1 MANKFG
7 ENSLDKDGYVVYH
20 RKSTMAYREQDRYR
34 QETRIMGYF
43 KDISSYDENT
53 ERRMIETVSNT
64 LRIMAENERK
74 KELALLQS
82 ITGKDI
88 SIQDEMDFIAH
99 FNELTMGAK
108 QYNNAVQRINI
119 ALKKGRKQ
127 GKGTDGLAPA
137 LGSLFL
143 PKFQKVFGD
152 AVNAYIYRYITNKMK
167 KGIIEEKDLEE
178 MENKISNEIFP
189 SCIEKTME
197 QILTTNNLSKIEDKF
212 GGKSSDE
219 EYIKAYEEIY
229 AVFKNN
235 PYLRQLFIDTMKTT
249 FNMDNIRKIITDH
262 KKIIKEGKFS
272 RKRGIGIKGG
282 TWARKALNIKKSTNT
297 KGQSVGV
304 VGGKFY
310 ESFSTLV
317 SASLPQEI
325 TLKNG
330 GTIIREGRNF
340 IGDMSKMDGAE
351 ILSMDIGVN
360 EGELR
365 QILEEYERIISSSE
379 NLTQTHDALAEFNKF
394 NEKLKNLS
402 NTFIIYRSNKMY
414 GIDNIGK
421 QSGFTAGTYN
431 LAHLEAIMESNANSG
446 LNNFGRM
453 NIHKFMRAVC
463 NTVDG
468 AILDKYTYVIN
479 DRLQS
484 YVCESIASML
494 FDDWEQVG
502 ENIRSETGP
511 KSIHIMAL
519 EGVDIPVSVF
529 LFSAAEAFAELYLED
544 ELDKIARAQIVGKP
558 EILYPTPKSYEIGK
572 GANGEEQPLVNE
584 AWEKQRIDAMNRIKV
599 EIRFYKNFKDSIL
612 KRLKTI

>member
-43 KDISSYDENT
+43 KDISFDDDT
-53 ERRMIETVSNT
+53 ERRMIDTVSHT
-64 LRIMAENERK
+64 LKIMAENERR

-82 ITGKDI
+82 ITGKNI
-88 SIQDEMDFIAH
+88 SIQDEMDFVAH

-119 ALKKGRKQ
+119 ALKNGRKQ

-143 PKFQKVFGD
+143 PKFQKIFGNT
-152 AVNAYIYRYITNKMK
+152 VNAYIYRYITNKNK
-167 KGIIEEKDLEE
+167 KGGIEEKDLEE

-212 GGKSSDE
+212 GGKISDE
-219 EYIKAYEEIY
+219 EYAKAYEEIY

-235 PYLRQLFIDTMKTT
+235 SYLRQLFVDTMKTT
-249 FNMDNIRKIITDH
+249 FNMDSIKKIITGH
-262 KKIIKEGKFS
+262 KDILKEGKFS
-272 RKRGIGIKGG
+272 KKRGVGIKGG
-282 TWARKALNIKKSTNT
+282 TWARKALNIKKSTDT

-304 VGGKFY
+304 AGGKFY
-310 ESFSTLV
+310 EFFSALI
-317 SASLPQEI
+317 SASLSQEI
-325 TLKNG
+325 TLKDG
-330 GTIIREGRNF
+330 GTVIREGRNF

-351 ILSMDIGVN
+351 IISMDIGVN
-360 EGELR
+360 GGELL
-365 QILEEYERIISSSE
+365 QILEEYEKIIGNSE
-379 NLTQTHDALAEFNKF
+379 NLTQTHDALVEFNKF
-394 NEKLKNLS
+394 NEKLQNLS

-431 LAHLEAIMESNANSG
+431 LTHLEAIMESNTNSG

-453 NIHKFMRAVC
+453 NIHKFMRVIC
-463 NTVDG
+463 NILDG
-468 AILDKYTYVIN
+468 AILDNYTFIIN

-502 ENIRSETGP
+502 EDIKNETGP

-519 EGVDIPVSVF
+519 EGVDVPISVF
-529 LFSAAEAFAELYLED
+529 LFSAAESFAELYRED
-544 ELDKIARAQIVGKP
+544 ELSNIAKARIVGKP
-558 EILYPTPKSYEIGK
+558 KILYPSPKSYEIGK
-572 GANGEEQPLVNE
+572 GVNGEEQPLVNE
-584 AWEKQRIDAMNRIKV
+584 AWEKQRIDAMDRIKV
-599 EIRFYKNFKDSIL
+599 EVRFYKNFKDSIL
-612 KRLKTI
+612 KRLKFI